1 MITKNWRENISE
13 DIIFHFPFPQSNH
26 RQRLRIHW
34 RLSANLKTSNKSVW
48 SNFFFFLISKNMY
61 ILKVY
66 SIHCTL
72 RWNTNFKKIPPE
84 KINSTKKCSLF
95 FFRELQLITVLRLIC
110 DSYMSWSTR
119 FVSLKRCV
127 GFSIFNS
134 VPFSIKFI
142 SLFNKMHGLF
152 HFKTS

>member
-1 MITKNWRENISE
+1 MKREH
-13 DIIFHFPFPQSNH
+13 FRRYHFPFPQSNH

-48 SNFFFFLISKNMY
+48 SNFFLYIYISKNMY

-66 SIHCTL
+66 SIHYTL
-72 RWNTNFKKIPPE
+72 RWNTNVKKIPPE
-84 KINSTKKCSLF
+84 KINSTKKCFLF
-95 FFRELQLITVLRLIC
+95 FFRELQLITVLLLIC

-134 VPFSIKFI
+134 VPFLIKFI

-152 HFKTS
+152 HFKTP